1 MTKNN
6 SVEEIRAKEEL
17 VKLKQSFNKITHT
30 WVMEELKYKRET
42 ESICHE
48 HAMTR
53 QRIKSAEIRRAQEF
67 KMRGRR

>member
-17 VKLKQSFNKITHT
+17 VKLKQSFNKITHM
-30 WVMEELKYKRET
+30 WVIEELKYKRET

-67 KMRGRR
+67 RTRERR